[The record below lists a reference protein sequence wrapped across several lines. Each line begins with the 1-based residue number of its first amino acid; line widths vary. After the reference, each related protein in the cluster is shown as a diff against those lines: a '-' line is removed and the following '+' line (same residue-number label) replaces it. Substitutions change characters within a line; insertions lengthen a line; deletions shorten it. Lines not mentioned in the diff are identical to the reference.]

1 VNAVVSTL
9 AVALGAFAGT
19 NLDNLLAL
27 SGQLATTEESRHRR
41 IAEGQVAATVVI
53 LGLSALAGVAF
64 ATVPAR
70 LVGLL
75 GLVPI
80 GLGLRSAILLVR
92 HRADDRSVPAVG
104 GLVSSFL
111 VTLAIGADN
120 VAVYVPVLATGTAL
134 AAGASLAVWLAC
146 DLGLVGVAAW
156 LGRHP
161 STERVVERLGPL
173 ALPVLYVVIGVVVL
187 VRAGTLGG

>member
-1 VNAVVSTL
+1 MNAVANTALL
-9 AVALGAFAGT
+9 AIGAFVGT

-27 SGQLATTEESRHRR
+27 SGQLATTDRSRHRR
-41 IAEGQVAATVVI
+41 IIDGQVVATVLL

-64 ATVPAR
+64 ATIPGR
-70 LVGLL
+70 LLGLL

-80 GLGLRSAILLVR
+80 ALGIRAGVLLAR
-92 HRADDRSVPAVG
+92 RRPDDRSMPAAA
-104 GLVSSFL
+104 GLISSFL

-120 VAVYVPVLATGTAL
+120 VAVYLPVLATGTMVAAIACL
-134 AAGASLAVWLAC
+134 AIWLAM
-146 DLGLVGVAAW
+146 DLCLVALAAW

-161 STERVVERLGPL
+161 ATEGAVTRVGPM

-187 VRAGTLGG
+187 LRAGTLGG